1 MKIDRLFF
9 ALLRRLPVLEAT
21 AQEISAATG
30 NAVLPLQCDVRDP
43 AAIKAAVDSCV
54 EKFGLPDV
62 VVHNAAG
69 NFVRTVSK
77 DNSDKT
83 RIPSADCLKQYH
95 NF

>member
-1 MKIDRLFF
+1 M
-9 ALLRRLPVLEAT
+9 LEAT

-69 NFVRTVSK
+69 NFVRTVRK

>member
-1 MKIDRLFF
+1 M
-9 ALLRRLPVLEAT
+9 LEAT

-43 AAIKAAVDSCV
+43 AAIKAAVDLCV

-69 NFVRTVSK
+69 NFVRTTHLQMCSVCQSR
-77 DNSDKT
+77 
-83 RIPSADCLKQYH
+83 RIGCVIPHCKLQRCITLPILQL
-95 NF
+95 F